1 MVWVVVMGRGS
12 RELAMPESSKL
23 PAFSHTSFEERLRGG
38 EGEEGARVLTLTQG
52 RQARGLAETSRLSS
66 ICWCSF
72 STLSS
77 TLDSR
82 QQRSSS
88 SPSAPV
94 WWRSERV
101 GGDEQEVVGRGFP
114 EEEQGGEWKRVEVMI
129 EHAKHCAKKQILWR
143 MVQMG
148 WSVGGRQ

>member
-12 RELAMPESSKL
+12 RELAMPESSISSKL
-23 PAFSHTSFEERLRGG
+23 PASPLSHTSFEERLRGG

-77 TLDSR
+77 TLDSK

-88 SPSAPV
+88 SPSSPGC
-94 WWRSERV
+94 WRSERV

-114 EEEQGGEWKRVEVMI
+114 EEEQGGE
-129 EHAKHCAKKQILWR
+129 
-143 MVQMG
+143 
-148 WSVGGRQ
+148 

>member
-1 MVWVVVMGRGS
+1 MGRGS
-12 RELAMPESSKL
+12 RELAMPESSNLESKL
-23 PAFSHTSFEERLRGG
+23 PASPLSHTSFEERLRGG

-88 SPSAPV
+88 SSPV
-94 WWRSERV
+94 CWRSERV

-114 EEEQGGEWKRVEVMI
+114 EEEQGGE
-129 EHAKHCAKKQILWR
+129 
-143 MVQMG
+143 
-148 WSVGGRQ
+148 

>member
-23 PAFSHTSFEERLRGG
+23 PASPLSHTSFEERLRGG

-88 SPSAPV
+88 SPSSPV
-94 WWRSERV
+94 CWRSERV

-114 EEEQGGEWKRVEVMI
+114 EEEQGGE
-129 EHAKHCAKKQILWR
+129 
-143 MVQMG
+143 
-148 WSVGGRQ
+148 